1 LYQLS
6 YKGKAIGEA
15 MDEERA
21 MAKAAY
27 LKPCFL
33 NLEVI
38 RTAEAEAGEQSNRQA
53 SA

>member
-1 LYQLS
+1 MYQLS
-6 YKGKAIGEA
+6 YKGKAFGEA

-21 MAKAAY
+21 LAMALY

-38 RTAEAEAGEQSNRQA
+38 RMEEAEALESSDEQA
-53 SA
+53 S